1 MSDFGFPILYAL
13 GLWWFST
20 GVVLYLDNLP
30 GRTFRWTMMAGIGV
44 LALAVFGLVV
54 SSTSTGKFAEY
65 AAFSCGVIVWG
76 VIEMSY
82 FTGFVTGPRKA
93 PCPQGCSDLRRFG
106 LAIMTSLYHELLVIG
121 TALFLVVVSWGEP
134 NPIGAWTFVVLWLMR
149 WSAKL
154 NLFFG
159 VPNLNEDW
167 LPEDIRYLKTYMSQ
181 RGMNFL
187 FPVSVTLA
195 TVVVV
200 LIVLQAI
207 SAPASGAYSV
217 GLMLVATLMSLG
229 ILEHWFLVLPLPDE
243 ALWAWALPPRAHDD
257 DAPGQ
262 PRDESDSAKL
272 CSISQRP
279 SIRTTRSSAPAN
291 GRRPEQRA
299 RIGVVTKVSEAPSTL
314 VCAER

>member
-30 GRTFRWTMMAGIGV
+30 GRTFRWTMMGGIAV

-54 SSTSTGKFAEY
+54 SSTSTGRLAEY

-93 PCPQGCSDLRRFG
+93 PCPDGCSDLRRFG

-121 TALFLVVVSWGEP
+121 TALFLLIASWDEP
-134 NPIGAWTFVVLWLMR
+134 NRIGTWTFVVLWLMR

-167 LPEDIRYLKTYMSQ
+167 LPEHIRYLKTYMSK

-187 FPVSVTLA
+187 FPISVTLA

-200 LIVLQAI
+200 LIVLQAM
-207 SAPASGAYSV
+207 SAPASGNYSV

-243 ALWAWALPPRAHDD
+243 ALWAWALPPRTHDD
-257 DAPGQ
+257 DSSGQ
-262 PRDESDSAKL
+262 PLEGSDGGKL
-272 CSISQRP
+272 CSIARHP
-279 SIRTTRSSAPAN
+279 SLRAAPAN
-291 GRRPEQRA
+291 PRRPDLRA
-299 RIGVVTKVSEAPSTL
+299 RVGVTTVSESPSAL